1 MMLTMIGSKICQTE
15 YHNMKTLSNL
25 VKVIKLMQTSWF
37 LVCLKIC
44 VVPNIGIKVMRSIRT
59 REISVEGV
67 IVFNV
72 LSGHNNPNESASLCA
87 ICVMLSGR

>member
-1 MMLTMIGSKICQTE
+1 
-15 YHNMKTLSNL
+15 MKTLSNL

-44 VVPNIGIKVMRSIRT
+44 VVPNIGIKVMRSIRSC
-59 REISVEGV
+59 EISLEGV

-72 LSGHNNPNESASLCA
+72 LSGNNNPHESASLFA
-87 ICVMLSGR
+87 IWRNVILKTDTSNFKQLEA